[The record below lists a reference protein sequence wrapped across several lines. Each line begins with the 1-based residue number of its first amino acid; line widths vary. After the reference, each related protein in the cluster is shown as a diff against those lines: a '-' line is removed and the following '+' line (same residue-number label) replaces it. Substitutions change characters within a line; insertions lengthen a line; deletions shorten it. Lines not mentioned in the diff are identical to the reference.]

1 MNDPPP
7 PVNFLFFFVSAE
19 AENRGTMWNNKGRLN
34 KSWNREVNL
43 NI

>member
-7 PVNFLFFFVSAE
+7 PRQFFFFVSAE
-19 AENRGTMWNNKGRLN
+19 AENRRTMWNNKGRLN